1 MTADMMPNFRA
12 RSASRQLIRCP
23 IVYTDGVFCAT
34 GTVEDLTSLGIRVR
48 GTQPVKVELSLVV
61 FFIPPGNAATLAIRR
76 GTVRWIEGGTFG
88 IHLTEVSPASH
99 AELSRLAAIHL
110 PGLWSNLN

>member
-12 RSASRQLIRCP
+12 RIASRQLIRCP

-48 GTQPVKVELSLVV
+48 GTQPVKVESWGTSAI
-61 FFIPPGNAATLAIRR
+61 FRDPDGNQFLI
-76 GTVRWIEGGTFG
+76 GTR
-88 IHLTEVSPASH
+88 
-99 AELSRLAAIHL
+99 
-110 PGLWSNLN
+110 